1 MISKRWEMVSLVEKK
16 GVNDDKQADRHT
28 DGLTDNQIRAKTDR
42 CKNIDNDT
50 TKRSR
55 CSLND
60 TACTVRE
67 QIAGLGAAG
76 CRSLDLK
83 QKTEFISRFITF
95 LRNLVHFPK
104 KSTSFDEN
112 WQ

>member
-1 MISKRWEMVSLVEKK
+1 MEYSKNILNKMILKRWETVSLDEKK

-28 DGLTDNQIRAKTDR
+28 DGLTDSQIRAKTDR
-42 CKNIDNDT
+42 CKNIDT

-60 TACTVRE
+60 TACKVGER
-67 QIAGLGAAG
+67 IAGLGAAG

-83 QKTEFISRFITF
+83 QKTEFI
-95 LRNLVHFPK
+95 L
-104 KSTSFDEN
+104 
-112 WQ
+112 

>member
-28 DGLTDNQIRAKTDR
+28 DGLTDSQIRAKTDR
-42 CKNIDNDT
+42 CKNIDT

-60 TACTVRE
+60 IACKVGER
-67 QIAGLGAAG
+67 IAGLGAAG

-83 QKTEFISRFITF
+83 QEIKLISSLMTF
-95 LRNLVHFPK
+95 LRNPVYYFFK
-104 KSTSFDEN
+104 KSRAYNEN
-112 WQ
+112 W

>member
-28 DGLTDNQIRAKTDR
+28 DGLTDSQIRAKTDR
-42 CKNIDNDT
+42 CKNIDT

-60 TACTVRE
+60 IACKVGER
-67 QIAGLGAAG
+67 IAGLGAAG

-83 QKTEFISRFITF
+83 QKTEFI
-95 LRNLVHFPK
+95 L
-104 KSTSFDEN
+104 
-112 WQ
+112 

>member
-1 MISKRWEMVSLVEKK
+1 MISKRWEMVSLDKKK

-28 DGLTDNQIRAKTDR
+28 DGLTDSQIRAKTDR
-42 CKNIDNDT
+42 CKNIDT

-60 TACTVRE
+60 IACKVGER
-67 QIAGLGAAG
+67 IAGLGAAG

-83 QKTEFISRFITF
+83 QKTEFIF
-95 LRNLVHFPK
+95 
-104 KSTSFDEN
+104 
-112 WQ
+112 